1 MRTILITGAD
11 GFIAPHVVRRLQ
23 RSSDNRLVAV
33 GRRSGRVPSAARI
46 DRAVADLADT
56 TRALELVQQWC
67 PAAVIHAAGQRSAD
81 DDAKWRIE
89 VKMARA
95 IMDAVA
101 TAAPTAHLILLGSA
115 AEYGLRASHEPI
127 TETVG
132 CRPATAYGRAKLAV
146 TDEALARARKGQLKV
161 TVLRPFNAIGT
172 GIRPSLAA
180 GAFLAQIR
188 QARRHGDAYVVR
200 MGPRHHVRDFF
211 AVDDLARVIERV
223 IERGALGEI
232 INVCSGQGRTL
243 DSLLRRMAMLAGA
256 TIDFESDAAARP
268 EEPQTIS
275 VGDTSKCLR
284 LLGFAPSPN
293 LDATLLAMWQEAIS
307 ARGGNGT

>member
-11 GFIAPHVVRRLQ
+11 GFIAPHIIRHLQ

-33 GRRSGRVPSAARI
+33 GRRSGQLSSLTSI
-46 DRAVADLADT
+46 DRAIADLADAT
-56 TRALELVQQWC
+56 QTLELVRRWR
-67 PAAVIHAAGQRSAD
+67 PAAVIHAAGQRSAG
-81 DDAKWRIE
+81 DDAEWRVEIE
-89 VKMARA
+89 MARA

-101 TAAPTAHLILLGSA
+101 AAAPTAHLVLLGSA
-115 AEYGLRASHEPI
+115 AEYGLRSSHEPI
-127 TETVG
+127 AETAE
-132 CRPATAYGRAKLAV
+132 CRPAAAYGRAKLAV
-146 TDEALARARKGQLKV
+146 TDDALLRARNDRLKV

-188 QARRHGDAYVVR
+188 QARRRGDAYAVR

-223 IERGALGEI
+223 IERGAVGEI

-243 DSLLRRMAMLAGA
+243 DSLLKRMAMLAGA
-256 TIDFESDAAARP
+256 TIDFEPDAAGRT
-268 EEPQTIS
+268 EDPQTIS

-293 LDATLLAMWQEAIS
+293 LDAALRAMWQEAV
-307 ARGGNGT
+307 AA